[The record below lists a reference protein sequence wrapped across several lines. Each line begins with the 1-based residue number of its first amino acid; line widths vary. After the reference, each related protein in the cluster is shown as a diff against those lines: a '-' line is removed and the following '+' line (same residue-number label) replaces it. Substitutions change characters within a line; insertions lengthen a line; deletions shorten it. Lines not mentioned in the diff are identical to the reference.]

1 MNDPGKRGKK
11 KRQFNANK
19 GFSLLELL
27 IGLAILAIGILAI
40 TGMQMTSIRGNFF
53 SDNLMQASILG
64 QDRLEQLK
72 SLHPFPGDGTN
83 NELIEVRGTNF
94 TRTSIV
100 TSHPT
105 LTGSWVIRVNVT
117 WTDTSDHSV
126 SFSTVRSP

>member
-1 MNDPGKRGKK
+1 MNYPSKRGKK
-11 KRQFNANK
+11 EKQLNTSR

-27 IGLAILAIGILAI
+27 IGLVILAIGILAI

-53 SDNLMQASILG
+53 SDNIMQASILG

-72 SLHPFPGDGTN
+72 SLHSFPGEGTN
-83 NELIEVRGTNF
+83 NELIEKRGTNF
-94 TRTSIV
+94 TRTSTI
-100 TSHPT
+100 TLHPT
-105 LTGSWVIRVNVT
+105 LPGSWVIRVNVT